1 MAAAAATIR
10 SAGFAAER
18 PVAERRS
25 FWTGTPEIYFS
36 KAIDNS
42 RLVKVEDPRR
52 NREMKQFGT
61 ALACLFLL
69 VFTYAWQHFK
79 AIEYGYQIE
88 SAKRELNDKTEM
100 NHALRLED
108 ASLRDPERIDL
119 LARRMGL
126 VPPEPGQV
134 IRMDGDPGAVDI
146 CVAADAFV
154 RPPSAARLNLGGGL
168 SVRRPPCLSW
178 V

>member
-10 SAGFAAER
+10 GVVPA
-18 PVAERRS
+18 AERRS

-42 RLVKVEDPRR
+42 RLVKLEDPRR
-52 NREMKQFGT
+52 HREMKQFGI
-61 ALACLFLL
+61 AMAFLFLL

-88 SAKRELNDKTEM
+88 SAKREVAGITEM
-100 NHALRLED
+100 NRALRLED

-134 IRMDGDPGAVDI
+134 IRMEGSGTDAQGPVMASNAPVMV
-146 CVAADAFV
+146 VAQ
-154 RPPSAARLNLGGGL
+154 
-168 SVRRPPCLSW
+168 
-178 V
+178 